1 MPKTAEW
8 VHPQPIGFP
17 APDHLATA
25 QPSISDWESLGGGF
39 TSAPA
44 VCSWGPG
51 RLDVF
56 GRGEDFALWHN
67 WFSNGKWSDWET
79 LGGELNSPP
88 AAVSWGGGRIDVFAR
103 GTDRALWHKWFT
115 DGSWRGWE
123 SLGADLNFGPAVSS
137 WGSGRLDVFAR
148 GADNAICQRS
158 FDGGWSDWRAIGEPE
173 TTSAVP
179 GIAAVSS
186 TRGEIYLVMWG
197 NWDVGHLLTDKFY
210 RGGFWQ
216 SPRKF
221 ADFGGAEAALSTSL
235 AVASWQQDHYDV
247 FARGSDNTL
256 FRMGFVEGSVPHKT
270 TFWGSL
276 GGILTSGPAA
286 VASPDHS
293 GRIDVIVR
301 GTDNA
306 YWRMTLFGQT

>member
-1 MPKTAEW
+1 
-8 VHPQPIGFP
+8 
-17 APDHLATA
+17 
-25 QPSISDWESLGGGF
+25 
-39 TSAPA
+39 
-44 VCSWGPG
+44 
-51 RLDVF
+51 
-56 GRGEDFALWHN
+56 
-67 WFSNGKWSDWET
+67 
-79 LGGELNSPP
+79 
-88 AAVSWGGGRIDVFAR
+88 
-103 GTDRALWHKWFT
+103 
-115 DGSWRGWE
+115 
-123 SLGADLNFGPAVSS
+123 
-137 WGSGRLDVFAR
+137 
-148 GADNAICQRS
+148 
-158 FDGGWSDWRAIGEPE
+158 
-173 TTSAVP
+173 
-179 GIAAVSS
+179 
-186 TRGEIYLVMWG
+186 MWG